1 MACGTERV
9 HVYCHLLYEWLLQ
22 VFWQDDCSKKR
33 KDSVEMCWKHVVSLS
48 CLFPKNKRRRNMN
61 CSTRCFW
68 KRRASWCVQKASEPP
83 QCQLFRNQEKQ
94 LIFSITACYPK
105 GLERVFNSPRCWTVF
120 TPWDRTINKTLHLYV
135 LNTKISKS
143 WRWWDFLLNIWWMM
157 QIFLGTKTVIFG
169 V

>member
-1 MACGTERV
+1 MACCTERV

-48 CLFPKNKRRRNMN
+48 CLFPKNKRHRNMN

-68 KRRASWCVQKASEPP
+68 KRRASWCVQRVSEPP

-94 LIFSITACYPK
+94 LIFSFTACYPK

-143 WRWWDFLLNIWWMM
+143 WRWWDFCS
-157 QIFLGTKTVIFG
+157 IFDGWCRYF
-169 V
+169 